1 MGVVTVAQNNLIN
14 TLREMRLEVCKQC
27 TSGNTRRFKYD
38 RDKLW
43 LVYTQI
49 VPVIF
54 EPPCIPFL
62 KAVTSILNPLRKALT
77 AMHVCMTCF
86 NIKQLYVLW
95 TEYRIYSNTRTV
107 S

>member
-14 TLREMRLEVCKQC
+14 TLWEMRLEVCKQC
-27 TSGNTRRFKYD
+27 TSGN
-38 RDKLW
+38 
-43 LVYTQI
+43 I
-49 VPVIF
+49 M
-54 EPPCIPFL
+54 FL